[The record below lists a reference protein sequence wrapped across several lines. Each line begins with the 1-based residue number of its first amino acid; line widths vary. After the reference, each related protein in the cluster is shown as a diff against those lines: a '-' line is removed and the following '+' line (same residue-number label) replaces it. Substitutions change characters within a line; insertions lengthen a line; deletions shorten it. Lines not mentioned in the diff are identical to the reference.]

1 MDNPL
6 DEDAPAAA
14 GVAAAALDVL
24 NDATADSVGYP
35 GLASVHDLEAVLAAL
50 AKLSANLQ
58 DTARHLD
65 HYLTGQLSQQR
76 LASTRASTTPAAAV
90 QAAEDALLEV
100 QRLSAEL
107 SAALTNAELA
117 TLQLKPR

>member
-1 MDNPL
+1 MDSPL

-24 NDATADSVGYP
+24 SDATADSVGYP
-35 GLASVHDLEAVLAAL
+35 GLDSVRDLEAVLRAL
-50 AKLSANLQ
+50 ARLSDNLQ

-65 HYLTGQLSQQR
+65 DYLTGQLGQDQ
-76 LASTRASTTPAAAV
+76 LAATRGSTTPAAAV

-107 SAALTNAELA
+107 SGALTTAELA
-117 TLQLKPR
+117 TVQLKPR